1 MTCSL
6 QFFHVC
12 VFQIA
17 TLIGIIICQQN
28 QSLLELHRN
37 TLQDFFYLVNY
48 YEVMSAYQLALNHF
62 VTIDCLVY
70 KLMSKH
76 YALHLCSS

>member
-12 VFQIA
+12 VFQIE

-28 QSLLELHRN
+28 QSLLELQLN
-37 TLQDFFYLVNY
+37 TLQGFFYLVNY
-48 YEVMSAYQLALNHF
+48 YEVMSACQLALNYF
-62 VTIDCLVY
+62 VTIDCLFY